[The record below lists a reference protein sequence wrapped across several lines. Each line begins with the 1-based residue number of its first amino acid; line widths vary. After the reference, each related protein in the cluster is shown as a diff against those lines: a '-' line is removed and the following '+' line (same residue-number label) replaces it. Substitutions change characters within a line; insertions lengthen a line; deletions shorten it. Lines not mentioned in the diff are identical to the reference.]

1 MASVRTSAYKIRND
15 GKSTGPKG
23 RYLFWYR
30 DESGKSKVESCDSL
44 QDALDTAW
52 RKERDQRCTPHTIEG
67 PDGAVSET
75 DLQGWLD
82 ARSREAAAERRR
94 WHEERQGQPIYYVQ
108 IRSLDDVE
116 GTYTIEDDEQ
126 QAVRIARD
134 LKLPERVKVYSV
146 IVPDASDPDHMENEQ
161 VILDWN
167 D

>member
-1 MASVRTSAYKIRND
+1 MASASTSVYKIRTD

-30 DESGKSKVESCDSL
+30 DKSGASKVESCDSL
-44 QDALDTAW
+44 QGALDTAW
-52 RKERDQRCTPHTIEG
+52 RKEHDQDCTPHAIEG
-67 PDGAVSET
+67 PDGAVPET
-75 DLQGWLD
+75 DMQGWLD

-108 IRSLDDVE
+108 IRSLDGVE
-116 GTYTIEDDEQ
+116 ATYTIEDDEQ
-126 QAVRIARD
+126 QAVRIARE
-134 LKLPERVKVYSV
+134 LKLPGRVKVYSV
-146 IVPDASDPDHMENEQ
+146 IESDASDPGHGEDEQ